1 MTLPKAPSPAPLIS
15 LFLHPLP
22 WRLYP
27 HTPLLQTHPSLV
39 SLSKFPTPSSPSTY
53 CHFLPKC
60 GRLVDSTFTPKAVA
74 QNVPCSSKSAS
85 LLPGLPQSSWR
96 GRLALSFLHSPQ
108 TTPACTVG
116 SVLLFFLLSCFPSH
130 ITADQNILYPCL
142 ASVLLAHYCQIPLS
156 LAPSVALG
164 CVPKLGE
171 VPSAD

>member
-1 MTLPKAPSPAPLIS
+1 MLPKAPSPAPLIS

-60 GRLVDSTFTPKAVA
+60 GRPMDSTFNPKAVA
-74 QNVPCSSKSAS
+74 QNVPCSSRSAS

-96 GRLALSFLHSPQ
+96 GRLALSFLHSLHKDSPWVAIPAVRSSRDEGLRKSSACQQGKRPQ
-108 TTPACTVG
+108 RFRDDFLEEADMILT
-116 SVLLFFLLSCFPSH
+116 SKNSSLLQC
-130 ITADQNILYPCL
+130 
-142 ASVLLAHYCQIPLS
+142 
-156 LAPSVALG
+156 
-164 CVPKLGE
+164 
-171 VPSAD
+171 